1 VLRQRSLVLVALAI
15 AVPATAQTF
24 GFPVRETAAVC
35 LSIGEA
41 SYRIAAPGEHADYVV
56 RIDPAAAAPDVRV
69 QLTGTID
76 EADFVF
82 IDGSGSAAP
91 CLGGKTVKINAAG
104 PADLTVGFASSS
116 APADY
121 RIYVRSRS
129 LAPEE
134 AAALYAAA
142 HLPARRLAHASGS
155 N

>member
-1 VLRQRSLVLVALAI
+1 MLRQRSLVLVALAI

-24 GFPVRETAAVC
+24 GFSARETAAVC
-35 LSIGEA
+35 LSIGAA
-41 SYRIAAPGEHADYVV
+41 SYRIAAPGEHADYAV
-56 RIDPAAAAPDVRV
+56 RIDPAAAAPDVRM

-82 IDGSGSAAP
+82 IDGSGSAARCP
-91 CLGGKTVKINAAG
+91 GARTVKINAAG

-129 LAPEE
+129 LAPEA
-134 AAALYAAA
+134 AAALYAVA
-142 HLPARRLAHASGS
+142 HLPARRLAHANGS